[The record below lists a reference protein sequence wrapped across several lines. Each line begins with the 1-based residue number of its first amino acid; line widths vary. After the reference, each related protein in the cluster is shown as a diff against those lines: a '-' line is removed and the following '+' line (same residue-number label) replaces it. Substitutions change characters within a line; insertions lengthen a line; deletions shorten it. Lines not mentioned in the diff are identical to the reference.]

1 MYKGSEVRLSI
12 QVLIVPILHYSLTFI
27 MFFNLA
33 LFSSL
38 LLAPSILAVPAAS
51 GPRIARRRNGHQSQ
65 LSSYLAQ
72 PNGTVTNTADTDNW
86 AGAVW
91 AKGKVCNLFLVCH
104 CTRSDPSS
112 FNRELSILLLVP
124 LPSPPLQAH
133 KALLLLPGLVSMVT
147 VVKLAFSR
155 RVLTSPFLPMVLR
168 IVVRRSLT
176 LRSLLISLYHSRTA
190 WYEWYPAPSY
200 EFTNFPISA
209 GDVIKLS
216 VTLSSLTAGTI
227 TIENTTKNKVVT
239 EHVTSTTPLCGQNAE
254 WIVED
259 YMVGKSMVPFA
270 DFGTVTF
277 TNAEASGTGDYTP
290 SGATVLDIKQN
301 GKVLTS
307 TSVSGSS
314 VTIKYV

>member
-1 MYKGSEVRLSI
+1 
-12 QVLIVPILHYSLTFI
+12 

-91 AKGKVCNLFLVCH
+91 AKGKGTFNSVTGTFAVP
-104 CTRSDPSS
+104 TPSGAQGTS
-112 FNRELSILLLVP
+112 ASAWVGIDGDSCKAGILQTGVDFT
-124 LPSPPLQAH
+124 
-133 KALLLLPGLVSMVT
+133 VSSNGPT
-147 VVKLAFSR
+147 YS
-155 RVLTSPFLPMVLR
+155 S
-168 IVVRRSLT
+168 
-176 LRSLLISLYHSRTA
+176 